1 MTDNWSR
8 TDVFFLALIATIFVF
23 GVAVPAIRRHRDT
36 QILDPDPV
44 APVVQLRRW
53 RRPPD

>member
-1 MTDNWSR
+1 MKR
-8 TDVFFLALIATIFVF
+8 ADVFFV
-23 GVAVPAIRRHRDT
+23 GVVAVVFLFAVVVPAVRRHRDA
-36 QILDPDPV
+36 QILDPEPV